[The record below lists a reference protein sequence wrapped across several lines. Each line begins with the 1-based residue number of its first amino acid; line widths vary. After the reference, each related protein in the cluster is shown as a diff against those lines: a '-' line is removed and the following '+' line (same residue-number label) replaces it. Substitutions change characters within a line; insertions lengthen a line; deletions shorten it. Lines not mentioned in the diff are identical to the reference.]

1 MLGELNQAQIDFVL
15 RSQVVGRLGC
25 SAGGQVYIVPI
36 TYVYEDPYI
45 YGHTKE
51 GLKIKM
57 MRKNPHVCFEV
68 DIIQDLANWQS
79 VIVQGEYEELSGQE
93 GQQALEMIKS
103 RITPLQS
110 SESIL
115 PAAGPDIHHSITAS
129 RLVRVSY
136 RIRVTHK
143 TGRYEKR

>member
-1 MLGELNQAQIDFVL
+1 MLGELNQTQIDYVL
-15 RSQVVGRLGC
+15 RSQAVGRLGC
-25 SAGGQVYIVPI
+25 CAGGQVYIVPI

-51 GLKIKM
+51 GLKVNM

-68 DIIQDLANWQS
+68 DIIQNLANWQS
-79 VIVQGEYEELSGQE
+79 VILQGEYEELSGQE
-93 GQQALEMIKS
+93 NQQALEIIKS
-103 RITPLQS
+103 RITPLLS
-110 SESIL
+110 SEFIL
-115 PAAGPDIHHSITAS
+115 PAASPDIHHSITAS

-136 RIRVTHK
+136 RILINHK